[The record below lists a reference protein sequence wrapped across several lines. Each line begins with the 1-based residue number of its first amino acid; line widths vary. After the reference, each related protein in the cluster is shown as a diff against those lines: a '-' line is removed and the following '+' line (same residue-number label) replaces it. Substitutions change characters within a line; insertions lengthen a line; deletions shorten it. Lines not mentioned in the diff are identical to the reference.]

1 MYGYPSP
8 TPVGIGRRGR
18 FTGRTFS
25 PQRGAGYPPQGYRP
39 PPGYRPPGG
48 QQQQQQLAPASD
60 IFQGAGTAGYTEEGA
75 QAPIQP
81 DPAAME
87 QAAATTGDAFLGVPT
102 WAWLAGGAAVAAYFA
117 FGRKAS

>member
-1 MYGYPSP
+1 MYGFPAP
-8 TPVGIGRRGR
+8 TPTGRPRGGR

-25 PQRGAGYPPQGYRP
+25 PQRGAGYPPR
-39 PPGYRPPGG
+39 GYRPPGG
-48 QQQQQQLAPASD
+48 QQQQQQLAPAGD

-81 DPAAME
+81 DASAME
-87 QAAATTGDAFLGVPT
+87 QAATTTGDAFLGVPT

-117 FGRKAS
+117 FGRKAAT